1 MIDFFDAPGGKFSGG
16 GQTFSARNSES
27 FNSTANV
34 EKIFT
39 GLNEPQAL
47 AVRTTQ
53 GPLLVLA
60 GAGSG
65 KTKML
70 TARMA
75 YLLQAER
82 VPGHQI
88 LAVTFTNKAAREMSD
103 RVQRILGE
111 NTFQS
116 SPEIGTFH
124 SICIRWLRR
133 ELKSTPYK
141 TAFTV
146 YDDSDQLSLIKD
158 VYKKLSI
165 DEKSIAPKAIQ
176 AAINRLKCDAI
187 EPHEM
192 EVDRTDYFQRK
203 LAEIYPEYQRAMFDA
218 QAIDFGEI
226 LCLTYRVLRD
236 NAEVR
241 SRYQSLYKYV
251 HVDEYQDTNRA
262 QYLLLNE
269 LCHPSRGGHGNLC
282 VVGDEDQ
289 SIYKWRGADI
299 RNILDF
305 EKDYPNAKSVKLEQ
319 NYRSTA
325 NIINAAS
332 QVIKNNTERKD
343 KTLWTAKGEGD
354 ALDVVTLPDEKSE
367 ASYVVSRI
375 QEGVR
380 KDSRELFDFA
390 IFYRTHAQSRQ
401 FEDVLRRERLP
412 YKIYG
417 GLRFY
422 DRKEIKDV
430 LAYLRIL
437 YNPQDSVSAK
447 RVLNVPARG
456 IGKTTV
462 EKIEIVSLESGGAMG
477 GMMPFL
483 DAARSVVESENSA
496 LGAAA
501 SRRVREFLNLIE
513 RFREKAPSMRLTD
526 LYRYLLDET
535 QYVSELKKEGTDE
548 ALARV
553 ENLEEFDTVLQEFEE
568 RILAGID
575 ENSPHFNEKVALL
588 LPMFLEEASLAT
600 DTEGKETALG
610 PHVSLMS
617 LHASKGLEFPVVF
630 LTGMEEGLFPSGRAQ
645 AGDLEELE
653 EERRLC
659 YVGITRAREQLIM
672 THCRLRRL
680 WGQILYHEPARFIE
694 ELPEAVLRH
703 QYIAEGASSGGYGGS
718 LGGSSYMRAQSTS
731 RRGQR
736 LDHPEYGFGVVVDS
750 EGSGRDEKISV
761 KFQTG
766 EIRRF
771 LVRFVESFL
780 SLP

>member
-1 MIDFFDAPGGKFSGG
+1 VIDFFDAPGSKPTQVGK
-16 GQTFSARNSES
+16 
-27 FNSTANV
+27 
-34 EKIFT
+34 EKIFQ
-39 GLNEPQAL
+39 GLNEPQKK
-47 AVRTTQ
+47 AVQTTE
-53 GPLLVLA
+53 GPVIVLA

-70 TARMA
+70 TSRMA
-75 YLLQAER
+75 YLIDVEQ
-82 VPGHQI
+82 VPAYQI

-103 RVQRILGE
+103 RVQRVLGDRH
-111 NTFQS
+111 FQAL
-116 SPEIGTFH
+116 PEIGTFH

-158 VYKKLSI
+158 VYKKLQL

-192 EVDRTDYFQRK
+192 TVDRTDYFQRK
-203 LAEIYPEYQRAMFDA
+203 LAEVYPEYQRAMFEA

-236 NAEVR
+236 HPELR
-241 SRYQSLYKYV
+241 MKFQSLYKYV

-269 LCHPSRGGHGNLC
+269 LCHPSRGGRGNIC

-299 RNILDF
+299 KNILDF
-305 EKDYPNAKSVKLEQ
+305 EVDYPNTTVIKLEQ

-325 NIINAAS
+325 NIIKAAS
-332 QVIKNNTERKD
+332 QVISNNTERKD
-343 KTLWTAKGEGD
+343 KTLWTALGEGE
-354 ALDVVTLPDEKSE
+354 LIDVVTLPDERSE
-367 ASYVVSRI
+367 ATYVVARLKSFMRS
-375 QEGVR
+375 QDRG
-380 KDSRELFDFA
+380 LNDFA

-401 FEDVLRRERLP
+401 FEDVLRRERLI

-430 LAYLRIL
+430 LAYFRVLL
-437 YNPQDSVSAK
+437 NPQDSVSAK
-447 RVLNVPARG
+447 RIINVPTRG
-456 IGKTTV
+456 IGKTTLD
-462 EKIEIVSLESGGAMG
+462 KIEIASLERGGPMG
-477 GMMPFL
+477 GIVPFL
-483 DAARSVVESENSA
+483 DMAREVVTTSSLLGSA
-496 LGAAA
+496 GT
-501 SRRVREFLNLIE
+501 RKVTEFLRLVDHL
-513 RFREKAPSMRLTD
+513 RDQAGQMKLTD
-526 LYRYLLDET
+526 LYHLLLDET
-535 QYVSELKKEGTDE
+535 GYITELKREGTDE
-548 ALARV
+548 SLARV

-568 RILAGID
+568 RVLEATTDGGPG
-575 ENSPHFNEKVALL
+575 SPVYQEKLGNL

-600 DTEGKETALG
+600 DTMGKGEDIGA
-610 PHVSLMS
+610 HVSLMS

-630 LTGMEEGLFPSGRAQ
+630 LTGLEEGLFPSSRAQ
-645 AGDLEELE
+645 EGDQEELE

-659 YVGITRAREQLIM
+659 YVGLTRAREKLVL
-672 THCRLRRL
+672 TSCRMRRI
-680 WGQILYHEPARFIE
+680 WGQTHFQEPARFLAEI
-694 ELPEAVLRH
+694 PKDVLSHEVVR
-703 QYIAEGASSGGYGGS
+703 AEDE
-718 LGGSSYMRAQSTS
+718 GGSSHFGGQIFGSSS
-731 RRGQR
+731 RIGQR
-736 LDHPEYGFGVVVDS
+736 LNHPDYGFGLVTAS
-750 EGSGRDEKISV
+750 EGKGKDEKIAV
-761 KFQTG
+761 RFQSG

-771 LVRFVESFL
+771 LVRFVETFL